1 LVFIA
6 VEVVARPLGA
16 TAHTLPAVEGSTSVA
31 EVLRQLET
39 TDPQVT
45 STPDAA
51 DSSWGKLHVLGRLDF
66 NTPATEGDVQAEDA
80 AGEGATIDLVTHM
93 LDQGNWSLRRSLW
106 DSLPSNSADDVAESS
121 SGTALTLQRFN
132 NMCADVAQGLHS
144 YANYGTRL
152 PVAREGTVT
161 IASWL
166 VLCSHC
172 SC

>member
-1 LVFIA
+1 

-16 TAHTLPAVEGSTSVA
+16 TAHRLPVVEGSASVA

-39 TDPQVT
+39 TDPLVT

-51 DSSWGKLHVLGRLDF
+51 DSNWGKLHVLGRLDF
-66 NTPATEGDVQAEDA
+66 NTPPTEGDVQAEDA
-80 AGEGATIDLVTHM
+80 AGKGVPIDLVTHT
-93 LDQGNWSLRRSLW
+93 LDQGNWSFRRSLW

-132 NMCADVAQGLHS
+132 NTCADVAQGLHS

-152 PVAREGTVT
+152 PVAGEGAVT

-166 VLCSHC
+166 VLCSRC